1 MGVGYPVVVVIYESK
16 KYFGKLRKSF
26 SVENLEN
33 YLTDILANKVRMNKL
48 LPFDNLKQVDAYVPP
63 SVEEQEAGSS
73 E

>member
-73 E
+73 D